1 MGNGQH
7 PGPTDAAT
15 AFPVDDG
22 TLARISSPPPAPIGL
37 KGGNAKGGTA
47 SLGEQVASY
56 VRQRRGQ
63 VVGDGECFTA
73 ADNALRN
80 ANARSA
86 ADYGTVTP
94 DADYQWGTPVNQSD
108 LRTGDIIQFRNY
120 RYDREIETGHTDGS
134 SETQTDMWLGGNGRT
149 ASESEQ
155 QSVTIPSTATSA
167 SLSFW
172 GRFDTAEHGS
182 TVYDTLKVQVVA
194 SGVTTTLATYSN
206 VGADATWTQRTFD
219 LTSYRGKSVT
229 VRFVATEDSS
239 AQTSFVIDDTA
250 LTTR

>member
-108 LRTGDIIQFRNY
+108 LRTGDIVQFRNY

-134 SETQTDMWLGGNGRT
+134 SETQTDFQERPHHTAIVERVGAGGAVTVLEQNAPVGAPVTRNELFFSDRNETSGEVRT
-149 ASESEQ
+149 
-155 QSVTIPSTATSA
+155 TIRVR
-167 SLSFW
+167 
-172 GRFDTAEHGS
+172 GRF
-182 TVYDTLKVQVVA
+182 
-194 SGVTTTLATYSN
+194 
-206 VGADATWTQRTFD
+206 WF
-219 LTSYRGKSVT
+219 YRPEA
-229 VRFVATEDSS
+229 R
-239 AQTSFVIDDTA
+239 
-250 LTTR
+250 